1 MGDGDLAPRWWGVK
15 TGMPA
20 PSRDRFIAIATLAY
34 GVLGFGWILS
44 SDSLLFW
51 LAPEDQIGWVELIK
65 GGSFIILTAIAL
77 FLLLQRV
84 PDRAPADT
92 PLPGPSVPL
101 SLGRSGSL
109 PKWAAYSFAIL
120 SCLATI
126 ALRSALVTTFPNA
139 SLLIL
144 FVPPIVLSALLGGL
158 GPGLLATVLSAVAID
173 VLAIAPIGST
183 ESVHSFDQ
191 VQWLVLVISGLL
203 VSALSEAL
211 HRLRQQAEIHRQ
223 IQAVTLNS
231 IGDAV
236 ISTDTTGLVTFL
248 NPAAEALTGWRR
260 AEAVGRPVAE
270 VFRVISEDQRADVA
284 DPVAQVIA
292 TGEVVGLA
300 NHTLLLTRDGREI
313 PIHDRAA
320 PIRAQDG
327 RLLGVVMVF
336 EDNADRRAAERALA
350 AERRLLRTL
359 IDGLPDLVWL
369 KDTEGRFIICNPMF
383 ERFVGHSEA
392 EIVGRTDYDLV
403 SKEEADLFRSN
414 DRRAMK
420 QGHPVVNEEWICF
433 ADDGHR
439 VLLETIKNPVRN
451 DNGTV
456 TGVLGIGRDIS
467 ARWQAESAL
476 RRSSEKL
483 ARLASTVPGMLY
495 DYCEDADGTPRLM
508 YVSDYCR
515 EIFEIEPEIAVADIG
530 VLRAMMDTEDGL
542 RMRAGQKAAVEASEL
557 YACEVKITTP
567 SGRRKWVQFIS
578 RPAQSDLEDVFH
590 LRSGLALDIT
600 DRKHAEAALREK
612 DALLHEMSSIA
623 KIGAWSLDVASNRVA
638 LTDEVIHIHD
648 LEPEEEPSLERGL
661 SMFRGDHRA
670 QLEAALNE
678 AITLGRRYDLE
689 LEMRTGKGTVKWVR
703 TIGSPVVADGT
714 VVTIRGTLQDISDRK
729 QAEQARLQAEE
740 RFRRMAETVGE
751 VFWLA
756 TPDFSRFDYLS
767 PAFETI
773 WGMRCQDLYD
783 DGLAWMTP
791 IDPDDGEMVR
801 AAFAAV
807 REGVPCDIEFRIHRP
822 DGTLRWVNSRA
833 YPQRLPD
840 GTVEM
845 VSGVATDITERKQAG
860 LRLGA
865 AEAKLRLFIENAPAA
880 LAMLDRQMCYMF
892 VSRRWLTDYRLN
904 LTDVIGKCHYDIFP
918 EIPERW
924 REIHRRCLAGA
935 TEKCDEDPYVR
946 VDGSTE
952 WLHWEIRPWMED
964 DGQIGGILIMSENV
978 TERVLA
984 REQVRKLSL
993 AVEQSPNGIQITN
1006 AVGGM
1011 IEYVNEAFLNM
1022 TGYSR
1027 NELIGHNPNIVSSG
1041 LTPATTY
1048 ADLWR
1053 TLSDGQP
1060 WQGEFINRR
1069 KNGEIFIEFARISPV
1084 RNEDG
1089 AVSHYLAIK
1098 DDITERKRIGQELDL
1113 YRHHLE
1119 DVVTMRTAELRAAE
1133 SKLRLILESSADGL
1147 YGMDV
1152 DGCLTFVN
1160 SAACQMLGYA
1170 PSELLGRS
1178 SHATF
1183 HHSYPDGRPYPDHL
1197 CPAFS
1202 TVLDGVVR
1210 RTTDEMFWRADGTAF
1225 PVAYA
1230 VHPMMQEETIIGVV
1244 VSFSDITA
1252 RIEADQA
1259 REAALAEAQRL
1270 ARLRRDFLANMSHEI
1285 RTPLNAV
1292 LGLAQI
1298 GRAERQLDRAQGLFS
1313 RILDSGQALLEVV
1326 DDILDFS
1333 KIEAGKVQAEKAP
1346 LILGAMVDRAVALV
1360 SHRAYEKGLRFRVEE
1375 APGLPV
1381 SILGDSLR
1389 QTQVLGNLLSNA
1401 VKFTPTGG
1409 TVVVSVDS
1417 VGGQLLLRVS
1427 DTGIGMTTEQI
1438 GRLFQP
1444 FEQADGSTTRHY
1456 GGSGLGL
1463 SICRHLVNLMDGE
1476 ISVES
1481 TLGTG
1486 SLFTVRLPLEAVAGD
1501 DPAAPLPSIALIGLS
1516 DDDAEALSA
1525 ALRARGCPVS
1535 VAADLSDRLPDGEVL
1550 VLGHAF
1556 AANSAN
1562 HLILRKLAQLG
1573 RRLLVADDPDNGR
1586 VPPGLSDLAGGLEWP
1601 LRARHVL
1608 AVEPVSLGPTSSSER
1623 PLNGYT
1629 ILAAEDNEVN
1639 RLVLDEMLT
1648 LAGAVLTLAV
1658 NGREALEIFE
1668 QKGEGAFDLVLTDI
1682 QMPEMDGYELAQR
1695 LSVLAP
1701 GLPVIGV
1708 TAHAMPEEEGRCLA
1722 AGMVAH
1728 VTKPIHMDKLV
1739 AVIRRQVRQPAPSV
1753 APISVP
1759 AISGI
1764 DWEALARQY
1773 PGRESFVAR
1782 LTAAVTHSHAET
1794 AEALRR
1800 AAQAGQLAEIS
1811 RIAHAVKGTA
1821 GNVFAESLRQRAM
1834 ETERAALADGA
1845 DADPVALVE
1854 PLALAVEA
1862 LLAEIE
1868 AHDRAHSDLSVPQ

>member
-1 MGDGDLAPRWWGVK
+1 
-15 TGMPA
+15 MPA
-20 PSRDRFIAIATLAY
+20 PSRDRFIAIATLTY
-34 GVLGFGWILS
+34 GVFGFGWILL
-44 SDSLLFW
+44 SDNLLFW
-51 LAPEDQIGWVELIK
+51 LVPESQIGWVELVK
-65 GGSFIILTAIAL
+65 GGGFVSLTVVAL

-84 PDRAPADT
+84 PDRVASDF
-92 PLPGPSVPL
+92 PLPGPSIPRA
-101 SLGRSGSL
+101 LGRGGPM

-120 SCLATI
+120 SCVAMILLRTSI
-126 ALRSALVTTFPNA
+126 APSFQNRP
-139 SLLIL
+139 LLIL
-144 FVPPIVLSALLGGL
+144 FVPPIVLSATLGGL
-158 GPGLLATVLSAVAID
+158 GPGLVATVLSALAVDFWAIP
-173 VLAIAPIGST
+173 PIGSFAI
-183 ESVHSFDQ
+183 ENSFDQ
-191 VQWLVLVISGLL
+191 LQWLVLVASGLL
-203 VSALSEAL
+203 ISVLSESL
-211 HRLRQQAEIHRQ
+211 HRLRLQAEIHRQ

-236 ISTDTTGLVTFL
+236 ISTDTAGLVTFL

-260 AEAVGRPVAE
+260 DEAIGLNVSD
-270 VFRVISEDQRADVA
+270 VFRVISEDDRHAVA
-284 DPVAQVIA
+284 DPVARVIA
-292 TGEVVGLA
+292 TGDVVGLA
-300 NHTLLLTRDGREI
+300 NHTLLLARDGREI

-359 IDGLPDLVWL
+359 IDGLPDLVWF
-369 KDTEGRFIICNPMF
+369 KDTEGRFIICNPIF
-383 ERFVGHSEA
+383 ERFIGHPEA

-403 SKEEADLFRSN
+403 PAELADMFRSN

-420 QGHPVVNEEWICF
+420 LGHPVVNEEWINF

-439 VLLETIKNPVRN
+439 VLLETIKNPVR
-451 DNGTV
+451 DANGTV

-495 DYCEDADGTPRLM
+495 DYCEDAEGTPRLL
-508 YVSDYCR
+508 YVSDFCR
-515 EIFEIEPEIAVADIG
+515 DIFEIEPEEAVADIDS
-530 VLRAMMDTEDGL
+530 LRAMMDPEDGQ
-542 RMRAGQKAAVEASEL
+542 RMRRGQKAAVEAEEL
-557 YACEVKITTP
+557 YACEVRITTP

-578 RPAQSDLEDVFH
+578 RPAHSDLEEVFH
-590 LRSGLALDIT
+590 LRSGLALDVT
-600 DRKHAEAALREK
+600 ERKSAEASLREK

-623 KIGAWSLDVASNRVA
+623 KIGAWSLDVASRRVA
-638 LTDEVIHIHD
+638 LTDEVVRIHD
-648 LEPEEEPSLERGL
+648 LEAGEEASIEQGL
-661 SMFRGDHRA
+661 SMFEGEHRNRI
-670 QLEAALNE
+670 EVALNE
-678 AITLGRRYDLE
+678 AIESGHPYDLE
-689 LEMRTGKGTVKWVR
+689 LEMRTSKGSEKWVR
-703 TIGSPVVADGT
+703 TIGFPVLSDGK
-714 VVTIRGTLQDISDRK
+714 VVTIRGTLQDITDRK
-729 QAEQARLQAEE
+729 RAEQARSQAEE

-751 VFWLA
+751 VFWLS

-767 PAFETI
+767 PAFEPI
-773 WGMRCQDLYD
+773 WGMPCQELYD
-783 DGLAWMTP
+783 DGLAWLAP
-791 IDPDDGEMVR
+791 IHPDDSEMVR
-801 AAFAAV
+801 TAYQAV
-807 REGVPCDIEFRIHRP
+807 RDGVPCDIEFRLLRR

-833 YPQRLPD
+833 YPLRRSD

-845 VSGVATDITERKQAG
+845 VSGVVTDITERKQAA

-880 LAMLDRQMCYMF
+880 LAMLDRQMRYLF

-904 LTDVIGKCHYDIFP
+904 QQDVIGICHYDVFP
-918 EIPERW
+918 DIPERW

-935 TEKCDEDPYVR
+935 TEKCDDDPYVR
-946 VDGSTE
+946 ADGSTE

-964 DGQIGGILIMSENV
+964 NGEIGGILIMSENV
-978 TERVLA
+978 TERVLS

-993 AVEQSPNGIQITN
+993 AVEQSPNGIQITS

-1022 TGYSR
+1022 TGYAR
-1027 NELIGHNPNIVSSG
+1027 DELIGHNPNIVSSG

-1053 TLSDGQP
+1053 TLSDGQA

-1084 RNEDG
+1084 RNEEG

-1119 DVVTMRTAELRAAE
+1119 EVVTMRTAELRAAE

-1152 DGCLTFVN
+1152 DGCLTFIN

-1183 HHSYPDGRPYPDHL
+1183 HHSNVDGSAYPYHL
-1197 CPAFS
+1197 CPAFT
-1202 TVLDGVVR
+1202 TVRDGVVR
-1210 RTTDEMFWRADGTAF
+1210 RTTDEVFWRANGTAF

-1230 VHPMMQEETIIGVV
+1230 VHPMMQDETIVGVV

-1298 GRAERQLDRAQGLFS
+1298 GRVERQLDRAQGLFS

-1381 SILGDSLR
+1381 TILGDSLR

-1409 TVVVSVDS
+1409 TVVVSVDT
-1417 VGGQLLLRVS
+1417 VGGKLLLRVS
-1427 DTGIGMTTEQI
+1427 DTGIGMTAEQI

-1486 SLFTVRLPLEAVAGD
+1486 SLFTVRLPLETVAD
-1501 DPAAPLPSIALIGLS
+1501 EPPAETVASSVALIGLA
-1516 DDDAEALSA
+1516 DDDVEALEI
-1525 ALRARGCPVS
+1525 ALRARGCIVS
-1535 VAADLSDRLPDGEVL
+1535 AVADLSDTLPEGEVL

-1556 AANSAN
+1556 AADPAN

-1573 RRLLVADDPDNGR
+1573 RRLLVAADPDNGR
-1586 VPPGLSDLAGGLEWP
+1586 VPPGLSDLAGGLDWP

-1608 AVEPVSLGPTSSSER
+1608 AVEPVSLSPSSSAER

-1629 ILAAEDNEVN
+1629 VLAAEDNEVN

-1658 NGREALEIFE
+1658 NGREALEIIE
-1668 QKGEGAFDLVLTDI
+1668 QKGEAAFDLVLTDI
-1682 QMPEMDGYELAQR
+1682 QMPEMDGYELAER

-1739 AVIRRQVRQPAPSV
+1739 SVILRQARQPSPSV
-1753 APISVP
+1753 PPSSDETM
-1759 AISGI
+1759 SGI
-1764 DWEALARQY
+1764 DWDALSRQY

-1782 LTAAVTHSHAET
+1782 LIAAVIHSHADT

-1800 AAQAGQLAEIS
+1800 AAKAGQLAEIS

-1821 GNVFAESLRQRAM
+1821 GNVFSESLRVRAM

-1845 DADPVALVE
+1845 DSDPVALAE

-1868 AHDRAHSDLSVPQ
+1868 AHDRIQPDLAVPR

>member
-1 MGDGDLAPRWWGVK
+1 
-15 TGMPA
+15 MPA

-44 SDSLLFW
+44 SDTLLLW
-51 LAPEDQIGWVELIK
+51 LAPIDQIGWVELVK
-65 GGSFIILTAIAL
+65 GGCFILLTAFAL
-77 FLLLQRV
+77 FVLLQRV
-84 PDRAPADT
+84 PDRVPADI
-92 PLPGPSVPL
+92 PLPGPSIPL
-101 SLGRSGSL
+101 SLGRSGTL

-120 SCLATI
+120 SCLVTIVLRASIAT
-126 ALRSALVTTFPNA
+126 SFPSS

-158 GPGLLATVLSAVAID
+158 GPGVVATVLSALAVDLLA
-173 VLAIAPIGST
+173 VSPVGSLAIT
-183 ESVHSFDQ
+183 HSFDQ
-191 VQWLVLVISGLL
+191 FQWLVLIASGLL
-203 VSALSEAL
+203 VSVLSEAL
-211 HRLRQQAEIHRQ
+211 HRLRLQAEINRQ

-236 ISTDTTGLVTFL
+236 ISTNTAGQVTFL

-260 AEAVGRPVAE
+260 DEAVGRHVSE
-270 VFRVISEDQRADVA
+270 VFRVISEDERLNVA
-284 DPVAQVIA
+284 DPVARVIA

-300 NHTLLLTRDGREI
+300 NHTLLLARDGREI

-359 IDGLPDLVWL
+359 IDDLPDLVWL

-383 ERFVGHSEA
+383 ERFVGYPEA

-403 SKEEADLFRSN
+403 PRDMADLFRSN

-420 QGHPVVNEEWICF
+420 LGHPVVNEEWINF

-439 VLLETIKNPVRN
+439 VLLETIKNPVR
-451 DNGTV
+451 DANGTV

-467 ARWQAESAL
+467 ARWLAESEL

-495 DYCEDADGTPRLM
+495 DYCEDAEGIPRLL
-508 YVSDYCR
+508 YASDYCR
-515 EIFEIEPEIAVADIG
+515 EIFEIEPEAAVTDIG
-530 VLRAMMDTEDGL
+530 VLRAMMDPEDGA
-542 RMRAGQKAAVEASEL
+542 RMRVGQKAAAEAGEL
-557 YACEVKITTP
+557 YACEVRITTP

-578 RPAQSDLEDVFH
+578 RPAHSDLEEVFH
-590 LRSGLALDIT
+590 LRSGLALDVT
-600 DRKHAEAALREK
+600 ERKIAEASLREK

-623 KIGAWSLDVASNRVA
+623 KIGAWSLDVENHRVA
-638 LTDEVIHIHD
+638 LTDEVVRIHD
-648 LEPEEEPSLERGL
+648 LEPGEAASVEQGL
-661 SMFRGDHRA
+661 SMFLGEQRVR
-670 QLEAALNE
+670 LETALND
-678 AITLGRRYDLE
+678 AITLGRHYDLE
-689 LEMRTGKGTVKWVR
+689 LEMQTRKGVLKWVR
-703 TIGSPVVADGT
+703 TIGSPVLADGK

-767 PAFETI
+767 PAFEPI

-791 IDPDDGEMVR
+791 IHADDCQMVR
-801 AAFAAV
+801 TAFEAV
-807 REGVPCDIEFRIHRP
+807 REGIPCDIEFRIQRS
-822 DGTLRWVNSRA
+822 DGTLCWVNSRA
-833 YPQRLPD
+833 YPLRRPD
-840 GTVEM
+840 GTVEL
-845 VSGVATDITERKQAG
+845 VSGVVTDITERKQAA
-860 LRLGA
+860 LRLSA

-904 LTDVIGKCHYDIFP
+904 PTDVIGKCHYDIFP
-918 EIPERW
+918 DIPERW
-924 REIHRRCLAGA
+924 RGIHRRCLAGA
-935 TEKCDEDPYVR
+935 TEKCDDDPYVCA
-946 VDGSTE
+946 DGSTE

-978 TERVLA
+978 TERVLS

-1022 TGYSR
+1022 TGYAR
-1027 NELIGHNPNIVSSG
+1027 DELIGHNPNIVSSG

-1152 DGCLTFVN
+1152 DGSLTFIN

-1170 PSELLGRS
+1170 PSELLGRG

-1183 HHSYPDGRPYPDHL
+1183 HHSYADGSVYPDHL

-1202 TVLDGVVR
+1202 TVHDGVVR
-1210 RTTDEMFWRADGTAF
+1210 RTTDEVFWRADGSAF

-1230 VHPMMQEETIIGVV
+1230 VHPMMQDETIVGVV

-1298 GRAERQLDRAQGLFS
+1298 GRVERQLDRAQGLFS

-1326 DDILDFS
+1326 DDVLDFS
-1333 KIEAGKVQAEKAP
+1333 KIEAGKVQAENAP
-1346 LILGAMVDRAVALV
+1346 LNLGAMVDRAVALV

-1417 VGGQLLLRVS
+1417 VGGKLLLRVS
-1427 DTGIGMTTEQI
+1427 DTGIGMTVEQI

-1486 SLFTVRLPLEAVAGD
+1486 SLFTVRLPLEAVAEES
-1501 DPAAPLPSIALIGLS
+1501 PAPTAIASVALIGLA
-1516 DDDAEALSA
+1516 DDDAEALRI
-1525 ALRARGCPVS
+1525 ALQARGCSVS
-1535 VAADLSDRLPDGEVL
+1535 VAADLSDLLPEGDIL
-1550 VLGHAF
+1550 VLGHTF
-1556 AANSAN
+1556 AAATAN

-1573 RRLLVADDPDNGR
+1573 RRLLVAADPDNGR
-1586 VPPGLSDLAGGLEWP
+1586 VPPGLSDLAGGLDWP

-1608 AVEPVSLGPTSSSER
+1608 AVEPVSLSPSLSMER

-1658 NGREALEIFE
+1658 NGREALEIVE

-1739 AVIRRQVRQPAPSV
+1739 AVIRRQARQPSPAVPLSSV
-1753 APISVP
+1753 EVM
-1759 AISGI
+1759 SGI
-1764 DWEALARQY
+1764 DWDALARQY

-1794 AEALRR
+1794 ADALRR

-1821 GNVFAESLRQRAM
+1821 GNVFAESLRVRAM

-1845 DADPVALVE
+1845 DADPVALAE